1 MNDLRVGII
10 GFGGAG
16 MAHSV
21 FYSRVPGCTVTR
33 VLDIKPAA
41 AARVAKMA
49 PKARLFDEPD
59 AFLRDLDLVSVC
71 TPDATHA
78 QYIEAAL
85 ARDIHVLTEK
95 PLTNSIDGIRRIVE
109 AESRSAARVGVLHQ
123 MRFVP
128 LFKKM
133 KQAVDSGVL
142 GTLAY
147 IEGYYVHDLTVRA
160 FKYDDWRATSDATP
174 MVYAGCHFVDLLR
187 WLTGEEP
194 DEAYAMAGNVAF
206 PRYPES
212 DLNAALL
219 RFPSGAVG
227 NVVVSIG
234 TAGPQDHSVRLY
246 GSEGSIDNSALF
258 DRGSKWVRTLH
269 KPKLLHTELLRR
281 PWCLRARGIF
291 QQLRR
296 HAMPRLMVECFE
308 ALRRISPGAQ
318 TEYGPR
324 HFPVRLYEHGLA
336 CQRAIGNFVRAI
348 PGDEP
353 VACTVQDSAKT
364 VLACLAGV
372 ESFRTNK
379 PVAVK
384 RLEAVL

>member
-1 MNDLRVGII
+1 MSDLRVGII

-16 MAHSV
+16 MAHNV
-21 FYSRVPGCTVTR
+21 FYGRLPGCTVTR
-33 VLDIKPAA
+33 VMDTKSAA
-41 AARVAKMA
+41 AARVAEVA
-49 PKARLFDEPD
+49 PNARMFDDLD
-59 AFLRDLDLVSVC
+59 AFLRDVDLVSVC

-78 QYIEAAL
+78 EYIEAAL
-85 ARDIHVLTEK
+85 ARDVHVLTEK
-95 PLTNSIDGIRRIVE
+95 PLTNSIEGIRRIVD
-109 AESRSAARVGVLHQ
+109 AESRSSARVGVLHQ

-128 LFKKM
+128 LFEKM
-133 KQAVDSGVL
+133 KQTVDSGAL
-142 GTLAY
+142 GRLAY

-160 FKYDDWRATSDATP
+160 FKYDDWRATSEATP

-194 DEAYAMAGNVAF
+194 TEAYAMAGNVAF
-206 PRYPES
+206 PSYPES
-212 DLNAALL
+212 DLNTALL

-258 DRGSKWVRTLH
+258 GRGSKWVKTLH
-269 KPKLLHTELLRR
+269 KPKLLNTDLLRR
-281 PWCLRARGIF
+281 PWCIRPRGIYH
-291 QQLRR
+291 QLRR
-296 HAMPRLMVECFE
+296 NTVPRILVECFE
-308 ALRRISPGAQ
+308 ALRRVAPGAH

-324 HFPVRLYEHGLA
+324 YFPVRLYEHGLA
-336 CQRAIGNFVRAI
+336 CQRAVRNFVRAI

-353 VACTVQDSAKT
+353 VACTVRDSAKT

-372 ESFRTNK
+372 ESFRTNR
-379 PVAVK
+379 PVPVK
-384 RLEAVL
+384 RLEEVL

>member
-1 MNDLRVGII
+1 MNDLRVGIL

-16 MAHSV
+16 MAHAV
-21 FYSRVPGCTVTR
+21 VYDRLPGCTVTR
-33 VLDIKPAA
+33 VFDPKPQAHRRAA
-41 AARVAKMA
+41 EIV
-49 PKARLFDEPD
+49 PKASVFDSMD
-59 AFLRDLDLVSVC
+59 GFLDELDVVSVC
-71 TPDATHA
+71 TPDDTHA
-78 QYIEAAL
+78 EYIAAAL
-85 ARDIHVLTEK
+85 ARDVHVLTEK
-95 PLTNSIDGIRRIVE
+95 PLTCSVDGIRTIKT
-109 AESRSAARVGVLHQ
+109 AESASAATVGVLHQ

-128 LFKKM
+128 LFQKM
-133 KQAVDSGVL
+133 KEAVDSGVL
-142 GTLAY
+142 GALAF

-194 DEAYAMAGNVAF
+194 HEAFAMAGHVAF

-234 TAGPQDHSVRLY
+234 TAGPQDHSVRIY

-258 DRGSKWVRTLH
+258 DAESKWVRTLH
-269 KPKLLHTELLRR
+269 KPRLLHRDLLRS
-281 PWCLRARGIF
+281 PWYLRARGIL
-291 QQLRR
+291 QQIGA
-296 HAMPRLMVECFE
+296 HAPSRLIVECFE
-308 ALRRISPGAQ
+308 TLRKIAPGPQA
-318 TEYGPR
+318 EYGPR

-336 CQRAIGNFVRAI
+336 CLGAIRNFVQAVR
-348 PGDEP
+348 GDEP
-353 VACTVQDSAKT
+353 VACTVDDSART

-372 ESFRTNK
+372 ESFRTNR
-379 PVAVK
+379 PVPVK
-384 RLEAVL
+384 TLAEVL

>member
-1 MNDLRVGII
+1 MDDLRVGII

-21 FYSRVPGCTVTR
+21 FYRRVPGCTVTR

-41 AARVAKMA
+41 AGRVAKML
-49 PKARLFDEPD
+49 PGARLFDDAD

-71 TPDATHA
+71 TPDDTHA
-78 QYIEAAL
+78 EYVERAL
-85 ARDIHVLTEK
+85 ARDVHVLTEK
-95 PLTNSIDGIRRIVE
+95 PLTNSVEGIRRIID

-128 LFKKM
+128 LFRKI
-133 KQAVDSGVL
+133 KQAVDG
-142 GTLAY
+142 GTLGKLAY
-147 IEGYYVHDLTVRA
+147 LEGYYVHDLTTRA
-160 FKYDDWRATSDATP
+160 FRYDDWRATSEATP

-194 DEAYAMAGNVAF
+194 DEAYAMAGHVAF

-212 DLNAALL
+212 DLNTALL

-234 TAGPQDHSVRLY
+234 TAGPQDHSVRVY

-258 DRGSKWVRTLH
+258 DRRSKWVRTLH
-269 KPKLLHTELLRR
+269 KPKLLHREMLQR
-281 PWCLRARGIF
+281 PWCVRARGIF
-291 QQLRR
+291 KQVRR
-296 HAMPRLMVECFE
+296 NTLPRIMVECFE
-308 ALRRISPGAQ
+308 TLRRLGPGAES
-318 TEYGPR
+318 EYGPR

-336 CQRAIGNFVRAI
+336 CQTAIRDFVDAI
-348 PGDEP
+348 PGREP
-353 VACTVQDSAKT
+353 VTCTVQDSAKT